1 MIDNDVKDFL
11 EVSTYLIVIGETLIK
26 IGRWLK
32 EKQIKKP
39 RKIVESL
46 ASVNDKA
53 EP

>member
-32 EKQIKKP
+32 ANKKAPQNRRKP
-39 RKIVESL
+39 RKR
-46 ASVNDKA
+46 KR
-53 EP
+53 

>member
-32 EKQIKKP
+32 KAPQNRRKP
-39 RKIVESL
+39 RKR
-46 ASVNDKA
+46 KR
-53 EP
+53 

>member
-26 IGRWLK
+26 IGRWL
-32 EKQIKKP
+32 QIKKP